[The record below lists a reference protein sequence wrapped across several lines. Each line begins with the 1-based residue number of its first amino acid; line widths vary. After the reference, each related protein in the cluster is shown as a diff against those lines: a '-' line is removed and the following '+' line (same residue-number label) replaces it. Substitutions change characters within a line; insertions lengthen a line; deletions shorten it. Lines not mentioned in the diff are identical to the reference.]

1 MMYSYYALALLKVS
15 CPWKRYLTQAQL
27 LQFTSVVI
35 YTMYTAYQHY
45 HYTEHEATETQP
57 IFYKKKYS
65 SKKNTNLKKEEEED
79 QCHKAM
85 GEISS
90 ATKDAVEHAAKEGSK
105 IVANASK
112 VVKRGGASYN
122 KNGVIEALAR
132 LKGVIFVVDLCGF
145 FGLPARLELHSG
157 WRVKPRR
164 LLGV

>member
-57 IFYKKKYS
+57 SLSTYYFCAGVQVFEMVSLFALFSVFYKKKYS
-65 SKKNTNLKKEEEED
+65 SKKNSKLKKEEEED

-122 KNGVIEALAR
+122 KNGVI
-132 LKGVIFVVDLCGF
+132 G
-145 FGLPARLELHSG
+145 
-157 WRVKPRR
+157 
-164 LLGV
+164 